1 MKCLV
6 NFTFHKHTSSIF
18 LTQREIT
25 LVTGA
30 VLSAQNHIQVT
41 FKDLQEEDL
50 TAYLGTSYISAPSP
64 TQHSSAAGCS
74 EGTCCSSSFPL
85 PLVLALGTTVK
96 NQALYTFPSGIYRH

>member
-6 NFTFHKHTSSIF
+6 NFTFHKYTSSIF

-41 FKDLQEEDL
+41 FKDLQEGDL
-50 TAYLGTSYISAPSP
+50 TAYLGTSYISAP
-64 TQHSSAAGCS
+64 
-74 EGTCCSSSFPL
+74 
-85 PLVLALGTTVK
+85 
-96 NQALYTFPSGIYRH
+96 